1 MIPAGLILGH
11 YSSGCNLMFA
21 GRFTSSRFH
30 LEEAIAV
37 YDSTSELS
45 LIHQASVHPQVT
57 AQAFLGNVLF
67 CLGFPDQALASICA
81 AIGEA
86 RRLAH
91 PATLATAFGFGARVI
106 SFGGDS
112 AVLGEWVDEMIA
124 ITAGQAL
131 AQWNAGTTVF

>member
-91 PATLATAFGFGARVI
+91 PATLAIRGQ
-106 SFGGDS
+106 GDF
-112 AVLGEWVDEMIA
+112 VR
-124 ITAGQAL
+124 QR
-131 AQWNAGTTVF
+131 